1 MMIKIQ
7 SLSIASCFNCL
18 PNELILIIWTYL
30 GHVESIRIFG
40 TMKCQRYTR
49 LLEKYCY
56 KSINFREASLS
67 SFQLFCSHLFNK
79 IRLNVETLKIG
90 HRFSYSQLRIFTQM
104 RSGFVTLLE
113 MFPKLQQLVLYN
125 VPEMNSDDL
134 EPYLVVIPY
143 LQHVTLKKCSLKK
156 VSSLICSNLLAH
168 GTISQ
173 LQRCI
178 LHSDHRKNGI
188 IFHEPIS
195 FFYQL
200 QNSLIYL
207 RIYIE
212 DFISL
217 KNLLQFL
224 PKLLT
229 LDVRICKN
237 VTRNDN
243 DLFLSCICPCTN
255 LTKLIFRVHSVVQY
269 FPSVVNFILLF
280 RKSLVNLDLAFIH
293 KDPAYCHSLV
303 YVDGN
308 LLFNELIIHIT
319 KLKKFNFSIET
330 ACLCNQQ
337 MDYFIKS
344 FQTNYWL
351 SMLIGL
357 YYDKLNCIY
366 VIFSLPYGFSDYF
379 VTTTGIMYTQFNQT
393 GYQLND
399 LVPMLFAKPYQ
410 VSVKIGQN
418 ETLSSSFVAL
428 LKQGTYRGEELINT
442 TMTWLNW
449 MPHLRLLRID
459 SQMLLKLVQT
469 INLSDKI
476 DQFSSLEKLVVDQL
490 NNTPDD
496 DDDTLN
502 TIVRLGVSLSLQA
515 IYLQEY
521 KMLHF
526 QSIDDN
532 NFLLTICQ
540 ICCNMHKLETM
551 TIKFASPNSLS
562 NSTMVEKLAG
572 TEKKNCQF
580 ECIYVSDSFIQFWLD
595 K

>member
-188 IFHEPIS
+188 IFHAPIS

-229 LDVRICKN
+229 L
-237 VTRNDN
+237 
-243 DLFLSCICPCTN
+243 
-255 LTKLIFRVHSVVQY
+255 
-269 FPSVVNFILLF
+269 
-280 RKSLVNLDLAFIH
+280 AFIH

-308 LLFNELIIHIT
+308 LLFNELIVHIT
-319 KLKKFNFSIET
+319 KLEKFNFSIET

-502 TIVRLGVSLSLQA
+502 TIARLGVSLSLQA

-562 NSTMVEKLAG
+562 NSTMVEKLA
-572 TEKKNCQF
+572 
-580 ECIYVSDSFIQFWLD
+580 
-595 K
+595 

>member
-1 MMIKIQ
+1 MMTNIQ
-7 SLSIASCFNCL
+7 LLSIPTCFNCL

-30 GHVESIRIFG
+30 GHVEAIRIFG
-40 TMKCQRYTR
+40 TMKYQRYTR

-56 KSINFREASLS
+56 KSINFHESSLS
-67 SFQLFCSHLFNK
+67 AFQLFCSHLFNK
-79 IRLNVETLKIG
+79 IRLNVETLKTG

-104 RSGFVTLLE
+104 RSVASVSLLE
-113 MFPKLQQLVLYN
+113 MFPKLQTLVLYN
-125 VPEMNSDDL
+125 VPEMCIDDL
-134 EPYLVVIPY
+134 ESYLVDIPF
-143 LQHVTLKKCSLKK
+143 LRHVTLKKCSLKK
-156 VSSLICSNLLAH
+156 VSSLICSNLLGH
-168 GTISQ
+168 GSISQ
-173 LQRCI
+173 LQRCT

-195 FFYQL
+195 SFYQV

-207 RIYIE
+207 RIYME

-229 LDVRICKN
+229 LVAVNRI
-237 VTRNDN
+237 
-243 DLFLSCICPCTN
+243 LFS
-255 LTKLIFRVHSVVQY
+255 
-269 FPSVVNFILLF
+269 
-280 RKSLVNLDLAFIH
+280 
-293 KDPAYCHSLV
+293 
-303 YVDGN
+303 
-308 LLFNELIIHIT
+308 E
-319 KLKKFNFSIET
+319 
-330 ACLCNQQ
+330 
-337 MDYFIKS
+337 
-344 FQTNYWL
+344 YWL
-351 SMLIGL
+351 SMLVGL
-357 YYDKLNCIY
+357 YYDKLNCVY
-366 VIFSLPYGFSDYF
+366 VIFSLPYGFFDYF
-379 VTTTGIMYTQFNQT
+379 VTTTDIINTQFNQT

-399 LVPMLFAKPYQ
+399 LVPMLFAKPHQ

-418 ETLSSSFVAL
+418 ETLRSSFMAL

-442 TMTWLNW
+442 TMSWFNW

-459 SQMLLKLVQT
+459 SQMLLKLVPT
-469 INLSDKI
+469 INLTGTI
-476 DQFSSLEKLVVDQL
+476 DQFSSLEKLIVDEL

-496 DDDTLN
+496 DTLN
-502 TIVRLGVSLSLQA
+502 TIARLGVSSSLKT
-515 IYLQEY
+515 IYVHEY
-521 KMLHF
+521 IMLNF

-551 TIKFASPNSLS
+551 TIKFASSHLLS
-562 NSTMVEKLAG
+562 NSIMLEELAG